1 MFIWF
6 VISALGMAAMV
17 PLHFASVEHRKLE
30 TKYGNEKGRKI
41 GEILGLVSGWGFF
54 LFWIGIWVSPQP
66 RFHILSALPNLP
78 IHLPF
83 IKASIPLLHALISII
98 LLVPGGWLALLA
110 VRKTS
115 LRVAETHRT
124 ERIVTDGVYSIVR
137 HPQYLGGLLAH
148 VGISFLLSAWLSA
161 VTTPLIVLLLWLISS
176 KEEKELVREFGRAYQ
191 EYKEDVPMFIPK
203 LP

>member
-1 MFIWF
+1 
-6 VISALGMAAMV
+6 MV

-30 TKYGNEKGRKI
+30 TKYGMEKGKKI

-66 RFHILSALPNLP
+66 RLHISSALPNLP

-83 IKASIPLLHALISII
+83 IKASIPLLHVLISII

-124 ERIVTDGVYSIVR
+124 ERIVTDSVYSIVR

-161 VTTPLIVLLLWLISS
+161 VSTPLIVLLLFLISR
-176 KEEKELVREFGRAYQ
+176 KEEKELVREFSREYQ